1 MNVLI
6 LGQGGREHALA
17 WRLSQDEAVQRV
29 LVMPGNPGMLE
40 TKKVELIPGTLEIGP
55 GLVTLIKGLNVD
67 LVVVGP
73 EAPLCDGLVDQMRGS
88 GIAVLGPLQAAAR
101 LEGSKSFSKK
111 FMQEFEIPTADFK
124 IFTDADEAR
133 AFVQTRPWGGRLV
146 IKASE
151 LAQGKGV
158 VVSDQLETQLRTIA
172 DFLEN
177 PDYPV
182 KSREL
187 VIEECVAGQ
196 ELSVFALCD
205 GEELLYLGEARDHKR
220 LLDGDQGPNTGGMG
234 CFSAPDLLT
243 PELRDKIIDT
253 TLRPVLAGMKT
264 RGHPFRGFLFAGL
277 MIDGAEINVLEYNV
291 RFGDPEA
298 QTLMPLLKG
307 ELAPVLRQ
315 AALGSLATA
324 KGQVFLDRSK
334 TSVHV
339 VMSSKNYPGL
349 DGQPLLLEQE
359 VSCED
364 ALRTHKKND
373 VWLFFAG
380 VKKAE
385 GTLLNSG
392 GRVLGVTALGE
403 DLEGARTRAYE
414 NLKKVHFEG
423 AHFRKDIGV
432 L

>member
-243 PELRDKIIDT
+243 PELRDKIIET